1 VVVQRTSLP
10 AGALHGDLV
19 IRVASWF
26 GYVVAKKVR
35 ARQGVDLDSTYR
47 ELPAE

>member
-1 VVVQRTSLP
+1 VLNIVIWVADWVVYQM
-10 AGALHGDLV
+10 
-19 IRVASWF
+19 
-26 GYVVAKKVR
+26 AKKVR